1 MKKTSSA
8 KSAQEAS
15 VPLRW
20 KLWICLGVGT
30 LVTALAGFF
39 LKSLL
44 LGVLFLAELCLLIGW
59 DVVNTCLDKY
69 IKLGRSRFIIARK
82 DHPLLYGIAVFI
94 KLVVAL
100 FVLYICIVTIWR
112 PYLSGTLQ
120 VENMYGSWSSTEI
133 SRTILSGFGALLALL
148 LVGCASVSV
157 PSAAVDKDVKRAQ
170 DAARRARADV
180 KEIRAALPRAA
191 AARWEL
197 RSRGASPV
205 VSLPIPPAE
214 WSVLKTALSHTEPTP
229 PPAKRGMVCIM
240 YRTWVYLVLLDSK
253 GKEICRK
260 WMKDPFGSPVDSCW
274 VPRSAAESLSPHR
287 SVSLEPEW
295 TLPDADYAA
304 LMALPSF
311 AKIYELEKEH
321 LRKR

>member
-1 MKKTSSA
+1 MTI
-8 KSAQEAS
+8 
-15 VPLRW
+15 LRNFCV
-20 KLWICLGVGT
+20 L
-30 LVTALAGFF
+30 LV
-39 LKSLL
+39 LL
-44 LGVLFLAELCLLIGW
+44 L
-59 DVVNTCLDKY
+59 
-69 IKLGRSRFIIARK
+69 
-82 DHPLLYGIAVFI
+82 
-94 KLVVAL
+94 
-100 FVLYICIVTIWR
+100 
-112 PYLSGTLQ
+112 
-120 VENMYGSWSSTEI
+120 M
-133 SRTILSGFGALLALL
+133 
-148 LVGCASVSV
+148 GCAAA
-157 PSAAVDKDVKRAQ
+157 SAASEAVDEGVKRAQ
-170 DAARRARADV
+170 DAVRRARADV

-197 RSRGASPV
+197 RSRVASSV

-253 GKEICRK
+253 GQEICRK
-260 WMKDPFGSPVDSCW
+260 WMKAPFGYLVDSCW
-274 VPRSAAESLSPHR
+274 MPRSAAESLSPHR

>member
-1 MKKTSSA
+1 MPCCVSAEGSCFLPRLRNRPILNMKKTSSA

-69 IKLGRSRFIIARK
+69 IKLGRSGFIITRK

-120 VENMYGSWSSTEI
+120 VENMYGSCTSAKNST
-133 SRTILSGFGALLALL
+133 
-148 LVGCASVSV
+148 
-157 PSAAVDKDVKRAQ
+157 
-170 DAARRARADV
+170 
-180 KEIRAALPRAA
+180 
-191 AARWEL
+191 
-197 RSRGASPV
+197 
-205 VSLPIPPAE
+205 
-214 WSVLKTALSHTEPTP
+214 
-229 PPAKRGMVCIM
+229 
-240 YRTWVYLVLLDSK
+240 
-253 GKEICRK
+253 
-260 WMKDPFGSPVDSCW
+260 
-274 VPRSAAESLSPHR
+274 
-287 SVSLEPEW
+287 
-295 TLPDADYAA
+295 
-304 LMALPSF
+304 
-311 AKIYELEKEH
+311 
-321 LRKR
+321 

>member
-1 MKKTSSA
+1 M
-8 KSAQEAS
+8 
-15 VPLRW
+15 
-20 KLWICLGVGT
+20 
-30 LVTALAGFF
+30 
-39 LKSLL
+39 
-44 LGVLFLAELCLLIGW
+44 
-59 DVVNTCLDKY
+59 
-69 IKLGRSRFIIARK
+69 
-82 DHPLLYGIAVFI
+82 
-94 KLVVAL
+94 
-100 FVLYICIVTIWR
+100 
-112 PYLSGTLQ
+112 
-120 VENMYGSWSSTEI
+120 
-133 SRTILSGFGALLALL
+133 L
-148 LVGCASVSV
+148 LVGCAPVSV

-170 DAARRARADV
+170 DAVRRARADV